1 MAMRRSLPTNQ
12 CRDRAAMRVADDAID
27 APAAPA
33 TDSHPEGDH
42 DRAGEAA
49 SHAEFRAFLRANETF
64 ASKSLIQAQTR
75 VTLLKHP
82 AKLPKRHSRGR
93 PNRLPAPVSRP

>member
-1 MAMRRSLPTNQ
+1 
-12 CRDRAAMRVADDAID
+12 
-27 APAAPA
+27 
-33 TDSHPEGDH
+33 
-42 DRAGEAA
+42 
-49 SHAEFRAFLRANETF
+49 LRANETF
-64 ASKSLIQAQTR
+64 AGKSLVQAQTR